1 MMGEY
6 RGNVLDADK
15 EFASI
20 AQAEKVVLAKELERS
35 AITGKLQDELDGE

>member
-1 MMGEY
+1 MRDF
-6 RGNVLDADK
+6 RGMLDTEK

-35 AITGKLQDELDGE
+35 GITGKLQDELDGE